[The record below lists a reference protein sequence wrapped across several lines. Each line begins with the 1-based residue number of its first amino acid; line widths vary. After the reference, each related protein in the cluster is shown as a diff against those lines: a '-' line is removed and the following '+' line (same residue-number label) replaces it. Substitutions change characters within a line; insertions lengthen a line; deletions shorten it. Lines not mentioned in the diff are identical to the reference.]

1 MLSEHFAEGVRRVR
15 RKLPG
20 APVRIVNYD
29 WHSNIA
35 NLREKGTVEGLWMI
49 LAATLPQVL
58 KSFLSF
64 LVLLLLVPFSLLHHF
79 MASCRTAKLPVSCV
93 PQTAGPMHTN
103 ELASKRPS
111 IGRCLSI
118 CNT

>member
-58 KSFLSF
+58 KKFFEFFGPAAACAFL
-64 LVLLLLVPFSLLHHF
+64 LTAPFH
-79 MASCRTAKLPVSCV
+79 
-93 PQTAGPMHTN
+93 G
-103 ELASKRPS
+103 
-111 IGRCLSI
+111 
-118 CNT
+118 